1 MLYEVQVIEP
11 SQLLRTSLLV
21 LPWLYNTFTVSLVS
35 GFLFDN
41 NGIEELALLLAIGIG
56 PQIFIP
62 C

>member
-35 GFLFDN
+35 GSLFDN
-41 NGIEELALLLAIGIG
+41 NGFEELALLLVIGIG